1 MNKEGIIKELEVMID
16 IRKDNKKYINK
27 ILNDNSIAKDT
38 RDYLKLELHRIDGE
52 LSTIDEVICRC
63 KHVFDSDECN
73 TKNLMNIA
81 SLYIEDGIVKKNRF
95 GRDGIRFVDMD
106 ENEYYDILMNH
117 VVVIVVVID
126 DSLGVNIY
134 YKGDKVEYDDVIK
147 NKWV

>member
-1 MNKEGIIKELEVMID
+1 MNNKEGIIKELEVMID

-52 LSTIDEVICRC
+52 LNTIDEVICRC
-63 KHVFDSDECN
+63 KWVFDNDISNECN

-81 SLYIEDGIVKKNRF
+81 SLYIEDGIIKKNRF
-95 GRDGIRFVDMD
+95 GRDGIRYEDMD
-106 ENEYYDILMNH
+106 ENEYHDILMNH
-117 VVVIVVVID
+117 VIVIN
-126 DSLGVNIY
+126 DSLGVSIY
-134 YKGDKVEYDDVIK
+134 YKGDEVEYDDVIK